1 MSNQRAG
8 KTYNAAA
15 NDTRQSV
22 DLGSLIKF
30 VQSAKVALS
39 DYGEDDAAHYFGMFE
54 DYLREDV
61 ANGKPFGFTYK
72 ALGL

>member
-15 NDTRQSV
+15 TDHRQSV
-22 DLGSLIKF
+22 DLGALIKF
-30 VQSAKVALS
+30 AQQAQLALEQE
-39 DYGEDDAAHYFGMFE
+39 GEDDSALRFE
-54 DYLREDV
+54 LFADYLQNEV
-61 ANGKPFGFTYK
+61 ANGKPFGFTYR

>member
-8 KTYNAAA
+8 KTHAAA
-15 NDTRQSV
+15 ATDQRQSV
-22 DLGSLIKF
+22 DLQALIKF
-30 VQSAKVALS
+30 VAQARVALEEN
-39 DYGEDDAAHYFGMFE
+39 DEEDAALRFELFE
-54 DYLREDV
+54 DFLRNDV